1 MAEQQQMG
9 NPAVVGLA
17 GFGLTTMVLQFH
29 NVGWMGLGP
38 VLALAIAF
46 GGGAQLIAG
55 FQEFKCGNNFGY
67 SAFVSYGAFWIALGI
82 IFLLNHFGIYKS
94 SGTDV
99 GFFLLA
105 WTFYTAILWVA
116 AMRIH
121 GAMAITFTLL
131 LIGFILLDLAHF
143 GYPALTKVAGYELM
157 ACAAAAWYMMAH
169 VIFLQVFGKDI
180 LPVGKPWISGE
191 AEKATRY
198 TAGCQSHFSVRAKAD
213 NPGTT
218 PRPCA
223 PEACRTNGFQLNGV
237 FSATRIRNRKESDP

>member
-1 MAEQQQMG
+1 
-9 NPAVVGLA
+9 
-17 GFGLTTMVLQFH
+17 
-29 NVGWMGLGP
+29 LGP
-38 VLALAIAF
+38 VLALALAF
-46 GGGAQLIAG
+46 GGAAQLIAG

-67 SAFVSYGAFWIALGI
+67 SAFVSYGAFWIAIGI

-99 GFFLLA
+99 GWFLVA

-191 AEKATRY
+191 AEKATNIPL
-198 TAGCQSHFSVRAKAD
+198 AAKA
-213 NPGTT
+213 TS
-218 PRPCA
+218 R
-223 PEACRTNGFQLNGV
+223 
-237 FSATRIRNRKESDP
+237 